1 MAPTIEEPVSQVAP
15 RTRNLPLRVRALQ
28 DLRGTAA
35 GRLNTSF
42 VFVVLAVSLAGV
54 LVLAIGKGA
63 YPIAP
68 TQVFAGLIRMMGL
81 ETLTNLAI
89 DDGQFAVLSSIRLP
103 RVLFGL
109 LIGAALAVAGA
120 ALQGLFRNPLA
131 DPGLIGVSA
140 GAAVGAACVIVLG
153 ATTFKGATLM
163 LGALTL
169 PVFGFV
175 GGLIATL
182 LIYLLAQYEGRT
194 SLMTMLLAG
203 IAVNALAAAT
213 IGAFSVI
220 ATDDQ
225 LRNLTFW
232 TFGSLGGATWKSL
245 AAIALPMV
253 LAMALL
259 WRRAPGLNALMFG
272 EAEAAH
278 LGFDVQ
284 RLKRTVII
292 AAALLAGFA
301 VSVSG
306 VIGFVA
312 LVAPHV
318 LRLLVGPDLRLT
330 IPGSALLGGLL
341 LVGADMMARTVIV
354 PAELPIGILT
364 AFLGA
369 PFFVALLL
377 KQREQLGGGMQ

>member
-1 MAPTIEEPVSQVAP
+1 
-15 RTRNLPLRVRALQ
+15 
-28 DLRGTAA
+28 
-35 GRLNTSF
+35 
-42 VFVVLAVSLAGV
+42 
-54 LVLAIGKGA
+54 
-63 YPIAP
+63 
-68 TQVFAGLIRMMGL
+68 
-81 ETLTNLAI
+81 
-89 DDGQFAVLSSIRLP
+89 
-103 RVLFGL
+103 
-109 LIGAALAVAGA
+109 
-120 ALQGLFRNPLA
+120 
-131 DPGLIGVSA
+131 
-140 GAAVGAACVIVLG
+140 
-153 ATTFKGATLM
+153 M